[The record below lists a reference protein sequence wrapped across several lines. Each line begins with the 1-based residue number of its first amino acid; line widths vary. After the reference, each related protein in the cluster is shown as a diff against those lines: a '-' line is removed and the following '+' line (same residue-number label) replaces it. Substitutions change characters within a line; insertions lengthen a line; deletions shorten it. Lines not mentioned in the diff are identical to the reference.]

1 MSNDTRV
8 HLVIRSNDPLE
19 LLAALA
25 YLRNKDK
32 TCGLSCEDVKYEED
46 IGYFFRLEGEANE
59 NFNYYHVTGSEGEI
73 ADLLTKFPSL
83 ETSGYY
89 TDEHGAGE
97 LYGAEKSG
105 GEKDED
111 SKFCLNLNIPSLY
124 KAKGWDG
131 HSCEELSEFVF
142 DYLSL
147 LPFGHGGG
155 SYSCSEG
162 ASDPAQVSFHADLF
176 GESKADLIEN
186 GLAYLRK
193 LGAPKDTFLQE
204 ENYFTAKIPKEE
216 LVWGEDSLPAER
228 IRAEEVTG
236 FLNELLR
243 KSELKPT
250 EEDLKTLLRLDL
262 EWRDSEGNNVLHL
275 AAKAGQLNLVNPEML
290 TAENLLFTNHAGV
303 SIWRL
308 AMEGG
313 FAEHLPEEVRGSEF
327 GDLCNQADFIA
338 KLRSKGQWTL
348 AKKILGNFPNPM
360 LSSEQGVV

>member
-1 MSNDTRV
+1 MSNDTTV
-8 HLVIRSNDPLE
+8 HLVIRSDDPLE

-32 TCGLSCEDVKYEED
+32 TCGLSCEDVKYEEGT
-46 IGYFFRLEGEANE
+46 GYFFRLEGEANE

-83 ETSGYY
+83 ETAGYY
-89 TDEHGAGE
+89 SDEHGAGE
-97 LYGAEKSG
+97 LYGAEKCG

-111 SKFCLNLNIPSLY
+111 SKFCLTLNIPSLY

-131 HSCEELSEFVF
+131 HSCDELSEFVF

-147 LPFGHGGG
+147 FPFGHEGG
-155 SYSCSEG
+155 SYSCPDG
-162 ASDPAQVSFHADLF
+162 AGDPAQVSFHADLF
-176 GESKADLIEN
+176 GESKEDLIED

-204 ENYFTAKIPKEE
+204 ENYFTAEIPKEE
-216 LVWGEDSLPAER
+216 LVWGEDSLPVER
-228 IRAEEVTG
+228 IRVEEVTG
-236 FLNELLR
+236 FLDELYR
-243 KSELKPT
+243 KSEVIPT
-250 EEDLKTLLRLDL
+250 EEDLHTLVRLDL

-275 AAKAGQLNLVNPEML
+275 AAKEGKLNLVNPEML
-290 TAENLLFTNHAGV
+290 TVENLLFANHAGESV
-303 SIWRL
+303 RRL

-313 FAEHLPEEVRGSEF
+313 YAEQLPEKVRGSDIE
-327 GDLCNQADFIA
+327 DLCNQADFIA

-348 AKKILGNFPNPM
+348 AEKILANFPNPR
-360 LSSEQGVV
+360 LSEE